1 MSPGWLL
8 ANTPVCNCLG
18 LTIAMVLFGLVAAGM
33 GVVVALAEKTSR
45 FPFVSPEISEI
56 SREISRMLESSPE
69 SLDVTDN

>member
-1 MSPGWLL
+1 
-8 ANTPVCNCLG
+8 
-18 LTIAMVLFGLVAAGM
+18 MVLFGLVAAGM